1 MTTSQTPSPTVSAVV
16 LNYNGGE
23 MVMECIDSLLT
34 QRPGCTEV
42 VCVDNGSRDGSAETI
57 ESRYPQV
64 RLVRMLTNRGFA
76 GGMNQAIEQSRGD
89 LVALI
94 NLDVVLAPDYLEL
107 CAGALTANPGLAG
120 VSGKLFR
127 PESCDPRILDTTGHT
142 VYRNRRA
149 VDRGEREPDEG
160 QYDAETA
167 LFSLCGAAPVLR
179 REALEDI
186 RLGGQYFDEDFFA
199 YFEDFDLC
207 WRAQLRGWSFAYVPQ
222 ATATHFR
229 GGSGGKESTFIL
241 SCNHRNRLLVMLH
254 NDSPAALLRHLPG
267 IAYTELR
274 ATLHM
279 LSLRPA
285 ALVKAW
291 ADFFRLLPRQL
302 GKRREIQ
309 RGRKVGWKQLE
320 PWFQPYD
327 YRVSTIVRRA
337 RQRAQVR

>member
-1 MTTSQTPSPTVSAVV
+1 MTTSQTPPPSVSAVV
-16 LNYNGGE
+16 LNYNGGD
-23 MVMECIDSLLT
+23 MVTECIDSLLS
-34 QRPGCTEV
+34 QQPPCAEI
-42 VCVDNGSRDGSAETI
+42 VCVDNGSRDGSADTVEA
-57 ESRYPQV
+57 RYPQV
-64 RLVRMLTNRGFA
+64 RVVRLLTNRGFA
-76 GGMNQAIEQSRGD
+76 GGMNQAIEQTNGD

-94 NLDVVLAPDYLEL
+94 NLDVVLAPDYLDL
-107 CAGALTANPGLAG
+107 CAAALAADRSLAG

-127 PESCDPRILDTTGHT
+127 PEGSDPRILDTTGHT

-149 VDRGEREPDEG
+149 VDRGEREPDLG
-160 QYDAETA
+160 QFDTDTA

-179 REALEDI
+179 REALDDI
-186 RLGGQYFDEDFFA
+186 RLAGKYFDEDFFA

-207 WRAQLRGWSFAYVPQ
+207 WRAKLRGWSFAYVPA
-222 ATATHFR
+222 ATGTHFR
-229 GGSGGKESTFIL
+229 GGSGGKASTFIL

-254 NDSPAALLRHLPG
+254 NDSPMAFLRHLPG
-267 IAYTELR
+267 IAYTEAR

-291 ADFFRLLPRQL
+291 ADFFRLLPRQI

-309 RGRKVGWKQLE
+309 RGRKVGWRELE

-327 YRVSTIVRRA
+327 YKVSTIVRRA
-337 RQRAQVR
+337 RQRAEVR